1 MSDQPTTSL
10 RSSLLDRV
18 NEAAASRQAQLQPA
32 AVNVADA
39 VMIRTSDA
47 LHRLERLA
55 EAMEKVAE
63 EGERQLAEI
72 RGRL

>member
-1 MSDQPTTSL
+1 MSDQPTMP
-10 RSSLLDRV
+10 RPSLLDRGAIAPTRPEKV
-18 NEAAASRQAQLQPA
+18 VQPA
-32 AVNVADA
+32 AVAVADA
-39 VMIRTSDA
+39 VMIRTADA

-63 EGERQLAEI
+63 EGERQLADI